1 MSRAAWLACALWI
14 AASIVVAALRGL
26 RGLREGRLPRAAAR
40 LKSPT
45 PYLFSAYLFVAAWV
59 TPTSGGEALSPLF
72 GLSLALP
79 AAYALATLSAIGDAR
94 PSPIIRAALAALYG
108 GASLAAAAIILAISS
123 PAFVPAWLR

>member
-1 MSRAAWLACALWI
+1 MSKAAWIVSALWI
-14 AASIVVAALRGL
+14 AAALGIAAQRGR
-26 RGLREGRLPRAAAR
+26 RGFAEGRFPRAAAR

-45 PYLFSAYLFVAAWV
+45 PYLFSAAWV

-79 AAYALATLSAIGDAR
+79 AAYALATLSSIGDAR
-94 PSPIIRAALAALYG
+94 PSPITRVLLAALHGGAALAA
-108 GASLAAAAIILAISS
+108 AAMILALTS